1 MLIIAAAYFCYRLAF
16 SVPKQSRESLFE
28 MPDTEQYAPYRDAAR
43 QMISEALEIP
53 YKEVTVTSY
62 DGLCL
67 FGKCYFANKSA
78 PWLIMMHGY
87 RSGAERDF
95 CGGLKFGIEA
105 GFNVLLVDQRA
116 HGKSEGKCL
125 TFGIKERRDCLSWVN
140 YVVSKAGENCEI
152 VLYGMSMGAATVLM
166 AAGLD
171 FEIEGLEELERDLT
185 KAIQTAPEKA
195 KETLKGIGKDFKN
208 AAKKRAN
215 SELKPHER
223 TGSEKNKAIK
233 RKWGTKVIEENVG
246 ATALVWNSARHFHL
260 IENGHNLVRGGRIVG
275 FVPGKHIME
284 KTRNE
289 YENIVPQRFEEMID
303 EILKEGDL
311 N

>member
-1 MLIIAAAYFCYRLAF
+1 
-16 SVPKQSRESLFE
+16 
-28 MPDTEQYAPYRDAAR
+28 
-43 QMISEALEIP
+43 
-53 YKEVTVTSY
+53 
-62 DGLCL
+62 
-67 FGKCYFANKSA
+67 
-78 PWLIMMHGY
+78 
-87 RSGAERDF
+87 
-95 CGGLKFGIEA
+95 
-105 GFNVLLVDQRA
+105 
-116 HGKSEGKCL
+116 
-125 TFGIKERRDCLSWVN
+125 
-140 YVVSKAGENCEI
+140 
-152 VLYGMSMGAATVLM
+152 M

-195 KETLKGIGKDFKN
+195 KETLKEIGKDFKN

-215 SELKPHER
+215 SELKPHKR

-289 YENIVPQRFEEMID
+289 YENIVPQRFEEMVD

>member
-1 MLIIAAAYFCYRLAF
+1 
-16 SVPKQSRESLFE
+16 
-28 MPDTEQYAPYRDAAR
+28 
-43 QMISEALEIP
+43 
-53 YKEVTVTSY
+53 
-62 DGLCL
+62 
-67 FGKCYFANKSA
+67 
-78 PWLIMMHGY
+78 
-87 RSGAERDF
+87 
-95 CGGLKFGIEA
+95 
-105 GFNVLLVDQRA
+105 
-116 HGKSEGKCL
+116 
-125 TFGIKERRDCLSWVN
+125 
-140 YVVSKAGENCEI
+140 
-152 VLYGMSMGAATVLM
+152 M

-260 IENGHNLVRGGRIVG
+260 IENGH
-275 FVPGKHIME
+275 
-284 KTRNE
+284 T
-289 YENIVPQRFEEMID
+289 
-303 EILKEGDL
+303 
-311 N
+311 

>member
-1 MLIIAAAYFCYRLAF
+1 
-16 SVPKQSRESLFE
+16 
-28 MPDTEQYAPYRDAAR
+28 
-43 QMISEALEIP
+43 
-53 YKEVTVTSY
+53 
-62 DGLCL
+62 
-67 FGKCYFANKSA
+67 
-78 PWLIMMHGY
+78 
-87 RSGAERDF
+87 
-95 CGGLKFGIEA
+95 
-105 GFNVLLVDQRA
+105 
-116 HGKSEGKCL
+116 
-125 TFGIKERRDCLSWVN
+125 
-140 YVVSKAGENCEI
+140 
-152 VLYGMSMGAATVLM
+152 M

-260 IENGHNLVRGGRIVG
+260 IENGHNLVRGGRLVG